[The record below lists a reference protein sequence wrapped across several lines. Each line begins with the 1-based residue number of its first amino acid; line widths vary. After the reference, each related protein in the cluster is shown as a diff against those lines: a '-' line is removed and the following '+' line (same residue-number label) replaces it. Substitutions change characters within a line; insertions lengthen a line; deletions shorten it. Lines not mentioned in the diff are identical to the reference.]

1 MLSRIYLEITNICNR
16 SCAFCP
22 GTKRA
27 PRALTPEEFAFL
39 AAKLRPHTDYLY
51 LHVMG
56 EPLAHPQLPELLK
69 IAGEL
74 GFRVIL
80 TTNGTLL
87 AARQEALLSA
97 PCLHKVHISLHSF
110 EANVAGSF
118 DDYLS
123 GCFTFAKLA
132 AETGKLV
139 DLRLWNLDGETT
151 RGQHTQNDAILAA
164 LEAVFPQPWT
174 RNTWGLRLCERVFVH
189 YAEKFDW
196 PDLSVSEQRDTG
208 TCRALKDQLAV
219 LSDGTVVPCCLD
231 HEGDVPLGNLFSQ
244 ELDEILRALPA
255 QALLS
260 GELLRPETLCEIG
273 VNRTGFSHG
282 DGTYRQ
288 YLGYLCFSKHPLQR
302 LSEVP
307 HWMGARS
314 IGLSG
319 FTGNHLSLDPDAGR
333 FVLFLGN
340 RCHGRVSHIVP
351 PEGKDL
357 SAYGLDARG
366 VGLVRWSDGRLVPS
380 SAKYVYFKDEMLHAP
395 IESRMRALGWLA

>member
-1 MLSRIYLEITNICNR
+1 MRFSRCYLEITNRCNL
-16 SCAFCP
+16 SCSFCP
-22 GTKRA
+22 KTKRPA
-27 PRALTPEEFAFL
+27 RTLTAEEFRLL
-39 AAKLRPHTDYLY
+39 AGKLRAYTDYLY

-56 EPLAHPQLPELLK
+56 EPLLHPQLQALLET
-69 IAGEL
+69 ARAL
-74 GFRVIL
+74 GFRVAL

-87 AARQEALLSA
+87 PARQALLLAA
-97 PCLHKVHISLHSF
+97 PALYKINISLHSF

-260 GELLRPETLCEIG
+260 GFAARKLTQPLC
-273 VNRTGFSHG
+273 R
-282 DGTYRQ
+282 RC
-288 YLGYLCFSKHPLQR
+288 GY
-302 LSEVP
+302 
-307 HWMGARS
+307 AR
-314 IGLSG
+314 
-319 FTGNHLSLDPDAGR
+319 R
-333 FVLFLGN
+333 F
-340 RCHGRVSHIVP
+340 R
-351 PEGKDL
+351 
-357 SAYGLDARG
+357 
-366 VGLVRWSDGRLVPS
+366 
-380 SAKYVYFKDEMLHAP
+380 
-395 IESRMRALGWLA
+395 

>member
-1 MLSRIYLEITNICNR
+1 MQLLPENETSCPHADGRGISPAGRKTPGVYRLSVSARHGRAAAASAAASASGDRPCARLSR
-16 SCAFCP
+16 
-22 GTKRA
+22 RA
-27 PRALTPEEFAFL
+27 DDQRHAPARAQAL
-39 AAKLRPHTDYLY
+39 
-51 LHVMG
+51 
-56 EPLAHPQLPELLK
+56 
-69 IAGEL
+69 
-74 GFRVIL
+74 
-80 TTNGTLL
+80 LL
-87 AARQEALLSA
+87 AAPALY
-97 PCLHKVHISLHSF
+97 KINISLHSF

-174 RNTWGLRLCERVFVH
+174 RNAWGLRLCERVFVH

-260 GELLRPETLCEIG
+260 GFAARKLTQPLC
-273 VNRTGFSHG
+273 R
-282 DGTYRQ
+282 RC
-288 YLGYLCFSKHPLQR
+288 GY
-302 LSEVP
+302 
-307 HWMGARS
+307 AR
-314 IGLSG
+314 
-319 FTGNHLSLDPDAGR
+319 R
-333 FVLFLGN
+333 F
-340 RCHGRVSHIVP
+340 R
-351 PEGKDL
+351 
-357 SAYGLDARG
+357 
-366 VGLVRWSDGRLVPS
+366 
-380 SAKYVYFKDEMLHAP
+380 
-395 IESRMRALGWLA
+395 